1 MSINSNKI
9 RDDFFAFARVKFY
22 ILYQALKY
30 SQGQVWNEYLD
41 GIWSSVNVNS
51 VFFHI
56 FVLHDQLII
65 YEVFKDSW
73 FLASFHWR
81 NRHSG
86 IGKVQRQVA
95 TSKLA
100 RFLFGFDN
108 NLLDRLS
115 GRAHGR
121 LMGFIIFEICVQH
134 LGLMSSYCRLYP
146 NLTMFNIIL

>member
-56 FVLHDQLII
+56 FVLHLIHNFSEARSFARSFSMSVRPDEWFFAQFSCGNQHIVRI
-65 YEVFKDSW
+65 Y
-73 FLASFHWR
+73 
-81 NRHSG
+81 
-86 IGKVQRQVA
+86 
-95 TSKLA
+95 
-100 RFLFGFDN
+100 
-108 NLLDRLS
+108 
-115 GRAHGR
+115 
-121 LMGFIIFEICVQH
+121 
-134 LGLMSSYCRLYP
+134 
-146 NLTMFNIIL
+146 LTMQ